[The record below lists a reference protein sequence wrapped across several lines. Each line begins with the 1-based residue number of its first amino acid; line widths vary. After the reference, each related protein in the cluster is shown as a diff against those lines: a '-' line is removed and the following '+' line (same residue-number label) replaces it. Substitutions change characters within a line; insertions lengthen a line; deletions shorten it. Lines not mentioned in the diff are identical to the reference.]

1 MFYALYNFFVQCAL
15 VVVKIRSKYFDLF
28 LPHTENKM
36 KISAKPT
43 RVAWSILSSGIYTF
57 FCLLW
62 KHNCRNYIK
71 AAPLTIAA
79 KCLIYVTGVLQGCVV
94 SIYWKPAKMLTME
107 KELRADHP
115 ELLLTPA
122 LVELAIDW
130 NEWLLKFTRSRVVLG
145 PVKPIRLSQKLCLN
159 NRSVQCFPLASGAET
174 AASWLDDNKW
184 SGFVCPGRCEGQ
196 KLLLNSWHVKLVE
209 GISNIKWWWW

>member
-1 MFYALYNFFVQCAL
+1 MIFFCPTQ
-15 VVVKIRSKYFDLF
+15 
-28 LPHTENKM
+28 KM
-36 KISAKPT
+36 KWRSVRRPPGLPEASWT
-43 RVAWSILSSGIYTF
+43 LAYILF